1 VGGGDP
7 VTDQP
12 VRHVATIFGGKIH
25 YAHAHASVTFCGA
38 RAGLSDFPHFEVD
51 CHNCI
56 KVFEHHRKLAANG
69 EPR

>member
-12 VRHVATIFGGKIH
+12 VRHVATIFGGKTH
-25 YAHAHASVTFCGA
+25 YAHEHAGSTFCGA
-38 RAGLSDFPHFEVD
+38 RVASLHHPDREVD
-51 CHNCI
+51 CANCV